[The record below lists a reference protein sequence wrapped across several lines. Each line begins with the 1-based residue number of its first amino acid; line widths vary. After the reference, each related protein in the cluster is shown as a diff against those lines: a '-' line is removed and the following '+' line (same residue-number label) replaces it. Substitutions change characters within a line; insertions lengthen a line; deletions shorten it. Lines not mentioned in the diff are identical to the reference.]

1 MINEKYSGGV
11 RAALFFACTQPE
23 ACQTTAEEAHTC
35 LHLSSIASKLSKLEF
50 LI

>member
-1 MINEKYSGGV
+1 MKNTLAECEQPY
-11 RAALFFACTQPE
+11 FFTCTQPE
-23 ACQTTAEEAHTC
+23 ACQITAEEAHTC